1 MTEDEQIGLTEYDSQ
16 DKSVLKGCTESIGCS
31 LGFFILLFILGLALL
46 PFLILTG
53 ILSNP

>member
-1 MTEDEQIGLTEYDSQ
+1 MEEIFEEQEKKSGCLKATEN
-16 DKSVLKGCTESIGCS
+16 IGCL
-31 LGFFILLFILGLALL
+31 LGFFILLFILGLAIL